1 MKGVDYETAVVQIQ
15 KILMKGNNKALRIT
29 LQDKIPEEMTSN
41 EFTIILTYFFDIDK
55 VKYLWYY

>member
-41 EFTIILTYFFDIDK
+41 EFTIILTYFLDID
-55 VKYLWYY
+55 